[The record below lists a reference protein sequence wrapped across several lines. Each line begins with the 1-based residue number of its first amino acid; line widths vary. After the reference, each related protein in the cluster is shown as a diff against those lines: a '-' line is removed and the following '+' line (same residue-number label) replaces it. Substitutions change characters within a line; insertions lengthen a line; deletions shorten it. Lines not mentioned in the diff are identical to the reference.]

1 MCIRDRY
8 QRGRASFLAGDGD
21 AWLTFEHDMVLP
33 DADAVQR
40 LWATMERTG
49 AGVVYGVY
57 MLRHG
62 AWVLNAWE
70 YIGDHAMGESLTLYP
85 AKLARAQ
92 AQGAARV
99 AGVGWGCTLIRRDV
113 VERFP
118 VREGDGAGDL
128 PFALDCLLGGVE
140 AVADFSVCCDHW
152 DGELRLRAFGGAMQD
167 RVKVLALQDVVVMD
181 GRGSR
186 VLERGQVYEL
196 GRVLVDDLMRA
207 GYVTEA
213 ENSAADGPDAVG
225 VGDKTGEGE
234 YAAVEAP
241 ERAVV
246 RKGQRRRAGGEL

>member
-1 MCIRDRY
+1 M
-8 QRGRASFLAGDGD
+8 
-21 AWLTFEHDMVLP
+21 
-33 DADAVQR
+33 
-40 LWATMERTG
+40 
-49 AGVVYGVY
+49 VYGVY

-92 AQGAARV
+92 AQGVARV

-128 PFALDCLLGGVE
+128 PFALDCLLGGVV
-140 AVADFSVCCDHW
+140 AVADFGVCCDHW
-152 DGELRLRAFGGAMQD
+152 DGELRLRAFGGVMQD
-167 RVKVLALQDVVVMD
+167 RVTVRALQDVVVMD

-186 VLERGQVYEL
+186 VLERGKEYEL

-213 ENSAADGPDAVG
+213 TE
-225 VGDKTGEGE
+225 
-234 YAAVEAP
+234 P
-241 ERAVV
+241 ETATMVPAETTTMAKGRR
-246 RKGQRRRAGGEL
+246 RKGGGL